1 MPTDVIAIKLILS
14 LSSWGKQVSHH
25 KKSRKETNT
34 KKQTK
39 QNRTSYPLTYAFME
53 DTIKHNIAQM
63 TSTGKAYIPCLLVI
77 IIKWCHMRQASKL
90 LWWLLRITW
99 KTVTLGLNQERT
111 KQIYTYQKQLTN
123 QSWKVQADVAVQIHW
138 LEFSLC
144 PKSYGEKKNGIE
156 L

>member
-1 MPTDVIAIKLILS
+1 MPTDVVVIELILS
-14 LSSWGKQVSHH
+14 LSSWGKQKYRLT
-25 KKSRKETNT
+25 KKAEKKQIQKN
-34 KKQTK
+34 KQTK

-63 TSTGKAYIPCLLVI
+63 TSTSKAYIPCLLVI

-90 LWWLLRITW
+90 SWWLLRITW
-99 KTVTLGLNQERT
+99 KTVTLGLSQEGM

-123 QSWKVQADVAVQIHW
+123 QSWKVWADFAVWIHW

-144 PKSYGEKKNGIE
+144 PKSYGERKMA
-156 L
+156 